1 MARQGPF
8 IIIVD
13 QLNGDEVSKEEV
25 SDGDEVTKGEVLPW
39 EYYPGMISSN
49 YFNELLLIME
59 ESCKAYP
66 INIYGK
72 IYESKRKTC
81 IYTKPRQ
88 DEKYYHDNIPVYLKD
103 DMPEKLA
110 EIWTCVE
117 DNFKIELDYVLVH
130 IYRDHDDYLGWHNDK
145 EALDSEIISVSLG
158 ATRRFQFR
166 PIKDTKGY
174 SHELALGN
182 GDVVHMK
189 GPNKDIS
196 PYGVMSK
203 AQVPNKDISPYGVVN
218 KAQVPNKDISPYGVV
233 NKAQVPNKDISPYGV
248 VNKAQVP
255 NKDIS
260 PYGVMSKAPFPIEDS
275 KYQILRDGCQRNY
288 KHQIPQMTA
297 NDMKNHLTESG
308 CMLPSGRLT
317 KDKLIKTMI
326 EKNVIPIRI
335 NLTFRQY

>member
-1 MARQGPF
+1 MQLYNYNAIQGPP

-13 QLNGDEVSKEEV
+13 KLTGKEEATGEVSNEV
-25 SDGDEVTKGEVLPW
+25 PW
-39 EYYPGMISSN
+39 EYYPGMISSD
-49 YFNELLLIME
+49 YFNELLPIIE
-59 ESCKAYP
+59 ESCKAYH
-66 INIYGK
+66 INVYGK

-88 DEKYYHDNIPVYLKD
+88 DEKYYHDNIPVHLKD

-117 DNFKIELDYVLVH
+117 GNFKIELDYVLVH
-130 IYRDHDDYLGWHNDK
+130 IYRDHNDYLGWHNDK

-189 GPNKDIS
+189 GPDKNIS
-196 PYGVMSK
+196 PYEIM
-203 AQVPNKDISPYGVVN
+203 N
-218 KAQVPNKDISPYGVV
+218 KAQVPNK
-233 NKAQVPNKDISPYGV
+233 
-248 VNKAQVP
+248 
-255 NKDIS
+255 
-260 PYGVMSKAPFPIEDS
+260 DS
-275 KYQILRDGCQRNY
+275 KYQILRDGCQRHY
-288 KHQIPQMTA
+288 KHQIPQMTM

-317 KDKLIKTMI
+317 KGKLIKTMR
-326 EKNVIPIRI
+326 EEDMIPIRI